1 MPPTEPLDLVVS
13 IINYRTGD
21 MTIRCVAS
29 VLADMG
35 KIRGHVVVVD
45 NASGDGSADQI
56 AEWIAARDS
65 PVSLVRSPGNTGFSG
80 GHNQGMN
87 FARAGHYLILNSD
100 AELRPGCLAAF
111 MEAAEKH
118 PDHGLIAPRL
128 EDPDGTPQIS
138 TFRFPT
144 PFSELIR
151 GARTGIV
158 TRLLRRWNVSL
169 GTAPSPDAIEWVSF
183 ACVLLNARM
192 LDRIGMM
199 DEGYFLYFEDTDTC
213 WRARS
218 AGWRIL
224 PCPQARVVHFRGGSA
239 PVKALVAARKR
250 LPGYYYAARTRVLF
264 RLHGR
269 LGLTAANLAWHL
281 GRSIAAMRG
290 LLGKPVPAA
299 NQNEARDI
307 WINYRDPLGDRRAP
321 DEG

>member
-1 MPPTEPLDLVVS
+1 MPPAEPLDLVVS

-35 KIRGHVVVVD
+35 AIRSHVVVVD

-56 AEWIAARDS
+56 ADWIVAQDG
-65 PVSLVRSPGNTGFSG
+65 PVSLVRSPSNTGFSG
-80 GHNQGMN
+80 GHNQGIG
-87 FARAGHYLILNSD
+87 FAKARYYLILNSD
-100 AELRPGCLAAF
+100 AELRPGSLAAF
-111 MEAAEKH
+111 MAAAAAH

-138 TFRFPT
+138 AFRFPS
-144 PFSELIR
+144 PLSELVR
-151 GARTGIV
+151 GARTGLV
-158 TRLLRRWNVSL
+158 TRLLARWNISL
-169 GTAPSPDAIEWVSF
+169 GTDPDPAAVNWVSF

-192 LDRIGMM
+192 LDGIGGM

-213 WRARS
+213 WRAGR
-218 AGWRIL
+218 AGWPIL
-224 PCPQARVVHFRGGSA
+224 ICPEARVVHFRGGSA

-250 LPGYYYAARTRVLF
+250 LPAYYYAARTRMFF
-264 RLHGR
+264 RLYGR

-281 GRSIAAMRG
+281 GRMIATARR
-290 LLGKPVPAA
+290 LLGKSVPPA
-299 NQNEARDI
+299 NQNEAGDI
-307 WINYRDPLGDRRAP
+307 WINYRDPLGDRRTP